1 MNVPPPAES
10 FVEGAPLRISGR
22 QAGAPLNQVAAL
34 RPDQAEAATLKRRNL
49 RLGLTAIRWGLG
61 LLLLVLALRQ
71 VDIAALAAS
80 LRATHVG
87 WLLLTLSTV
96 LLGIALKA
104 VRWGMLL
111 KPVCPEK
118 TPWEILG
125 ALLSG
130 QAANILL
137 PFRGGEVIRAGAVVP
152 PTDGRAGAVLVGIGV
167 EKALDFLA
175 LSLAAALLVPLMPAG
190 LASSAWAR
198 ALAAGMALLGAVLAV
213 VLLSRRAWQHARS
226 LASALPVAPRHRV
239 QRWLESASL
248 SLERF
253 VESGNR
259 GKVIALTAV
268 IWLVMLST
276 NLALLWA
283 LGLEAGPGPAA
294 LVLIAVHLSLIPAL
308 MPGNLGPFYVA
319 VELGLSPFGVPLE
332 IAALYAILLH
342 ALVTLPPLAGAG
354 LYLIAARGRSSRE

>member
-1 MNVPPPAES
+1 
-10 FVEGAPLRISGR
+10 
-22 QAGAPLNQVAAL
+22 L
-34 RPDQAEAATLKRRNL
+34 RPALA
-49 RLGLTAIRWGLG
+49 AIRWGIG

-71 VDIAALAAS
+71 VDFGGLATS
-80 LRATHVG
+80 LRATDFG
-87 WLLLTLSTV
+87 WLLLTLCAV
-96 LLGIALKA
+96 LAGIGLKA

-111 KPVCPEK
+111 GPVCPEK

-137 PFRGGEVIRAGAVVP
+137 PFRGGEVVRAAAVVA

-175 LSLAAALLVPLMPAG
+175 LSLAAALTVPLMPTG
-190 LASSAWAR
+190 VASSAWAR
-198 ALAAGMALLGAVLAV
+198 ALAAGLALLGAVLAV
-213 VLLSRRAWQHARS
+213 VLFWRRGWERVRS
-226 LASALPVAPRHRV
+226 LASALPVAPRDRV

-248 SLERF
+248 NLERF
-253 VESGNR
+253 AASGSR
-259 GKVIALTAV
+259 GMVLVLTAV

-276 NLALLWA
+276 NLALLRA
-283 LGLEAGPGPAA
+283 LGLDAEPGPAA
-294 LVLIAVHLSLIPAL
+294 LVLIAVHLSLMPAL
-308 MPGNLGPFYVA
+308 MPGNLGPFYAA

-332 IAALYAILLH
+332 IAALYAIVLH

-354 LYLIAARGRSSRE
+354 LYLIVARGRSSRE